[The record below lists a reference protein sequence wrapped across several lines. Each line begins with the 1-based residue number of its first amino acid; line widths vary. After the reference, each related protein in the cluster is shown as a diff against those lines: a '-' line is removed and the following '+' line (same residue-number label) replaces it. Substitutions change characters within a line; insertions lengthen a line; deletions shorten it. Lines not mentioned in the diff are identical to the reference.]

1 MTALAQLAQQYPE
14 TSRAILKLITHPTDR
29 QKLTALLGSCSC
41 TNDLLAC
48 TCPVI
53 YSAPKGSD
61 YSGHTPKVALAID
74 PENT

>member
-41 TNDLLAC
+41 TNDLLTC

-61 YSGHTPKVALAID
+61 YSGHTPKIALAID

>member
-1 MTALAQLAQQYPE
+1 MNALAQLTQQYPE

-29 QKLTALLGSCSC
+29 EKLTDLLGSCSC
-41 TNDLLAC
+41 TNDLLTC
-48 TCPVI
+48 TCPVV
-53 YSAPKGSD
+53 YSSPKLTH